1 MNKDL
6 QNWYKATDKLAK
18 SFTNHYFWKDV
29 EVWWVADQIGG
40 VLFIND
46 RFYSIQDIV
55 DYIQYKYSEKDMFD
69 HYDEML
75 RRAEKGWSIDAN
87 IKNWRQLGK
96 KVKPATKKLKAS
108 DLFY

>member
-18 SFTNHYFWKDV
+18 SFTKHYFGKDA
-29 EVWWVADQIGG
+29 EMWWIAGQVGG

-69 HYDEML
+69 HHDEML
-75 RRAEKGWSIDAN
+75 RRAEKGMSIDAN
-87 IKNWRQLGK
+87 IKNWRQLRK
-96 KVKPATKKLKAS
+96 KK
-108 DLFY
+108 

>member
-18 SFTNHYFWKDV
+18 SFTEHYFGKDADA
-29 EVWWVADQIGG
+29 WWIAGQVGG
-40 VLFIND
+40 VIFIND

-69 HYDEML
+69 HHDTML
-75 RRAEKGWSIDAN
+75 KNAEKGWSIDAN
-87 IKNWRQLGK
+87 IKNWRQLR
-96 KVKPATKKLKAS
+96 TKKG
-108 DLFY
+108 